1 MGASDQEQDM
11 GPLRRHRFQWELL
24 MGQSLGLAREAGK
37 WRGRQLCWSQG
48 GVGGGVG
55 GGGGADIM
63 SKTPEALPCPL
74 LSWESDIN
82 HNHICERVIITVQC
96 QEGFRDIRVGVK
108 KDFPEKKYVSIY
120 SLSTHLCLDPR
131 RRLRGP

>member
-1 MGASDQEQDM
+1 MLGQKLILWRTLDGTRCLNDQEVEPTTAFI
-11 GPLRRHRFQWELL
+11 GHLL
-24 MGQSLGLAREAGK
+24 CARQREA
-37 WRGRQLCWSQG
+37 LG